1 MHNKILSLFNYN
13 LQTDF
18 AKSVLEQDSEVNF
31 QGAFIRNFTRKFED
45 KSYYIFETI
54 SIKDF
59 GQYSNIILSSK
70 KFSIWKV
77 YRLKKLINDLYQ
89 IYGKD
94 PLKGR
99 YSIQDFRDLTDKEM
113 EFCLIRDW
121 PGIEK
126 QLLPCD
132 ITFDRNSNLLQLT
145 ILGTSIDKKI
155 KEAW

>member
-13 LQTDF
+13 IESDF
-18 AKSVLEQDSEVNF
+18 SKNVLEKDSEVNF
-31 QGAFIRNFTRKFED
+31 QGAFIRNFTKKFED
-45 KSYYIFETI
+45 KCYYLFETI
-54 SIKDF
+54 SVKDF

-70 KFSIWKV
+70 KFSIWKL
-77 YRLKKLINDLYQ
+77 YWLKKLINDLYA

-99 YSIQDFRDLTDKEM
+99 YSIQDFRDIKELD
-113 EFCLIRDW
+113 FCLIRDW

-132 ITFDRNSNLLQLT
+132 IEFDRNANLLQLT
-145 ILGTSIDKKI
+145 IFGTSIDKKI